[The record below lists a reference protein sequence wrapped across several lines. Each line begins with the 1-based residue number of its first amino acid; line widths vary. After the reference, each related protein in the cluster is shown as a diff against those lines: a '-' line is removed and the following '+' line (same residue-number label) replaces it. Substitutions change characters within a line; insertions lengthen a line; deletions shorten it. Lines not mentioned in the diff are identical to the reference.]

1 MNKMKEK
8 SSESTKT
15 QDLPKVK
22 LALEDS
28 LKKAAEEEAL
38 EEAKRNKPP
47 EGSKLPKPTGWRILI
62 LPFQPKRKTKGGI
75 HIAETAAERQHL
87 ATVCGL
93 VLAMGPDCYSDKKR
107 YPDGPWCKKGEWVIF
122 ARYAGSRFK
131 IEGGEV
137 RILNE
142 DEILATIQDPEEIL
156 HEM

>member
-1 MNKMKEK
+1 MKEK

-28 LKKAAEEEAL
+28 LKEAAKQEAE

-47 EGSKLPKPTGWRILI
+47 EESKLPMPTGWRILV
-62 LPFQPKRKTKGGI
+62 LPFQPKRVTKGGI
-75 HIAETAAERQHL
+75 HIADTAAERQHL

-93 VLAMGPDCYSDKKR
+93 VLAMGPDCYTDKKR
-107 YPDGPWCKKGEWVIF
+107 YPRGPWCKKGEWVIF

-142 DEILATIQDPEEIL
+142 DEILGTIQDPEQIL
-156 HEM
+156 HQM